1 MYKKVFTSLKIPNAE
16 SIKGKL
22 LKHSFY
28 FREKLIE
35 NFKLVFLGTMFLD
48 LAPSEFPELFI
59 QLTWNFHTLFLITLS
74 TM

>member
-22 LKHSFY
+22 LRVNSFY

-59 QLTWNFHTLFLITLS
+59 QLT
-74 TM
+74 